1 MFQALE
7 FRLHKI
13 EDLMDQTLSTLGV
26 IHRFMATQNGD
37 QDSGSSSDNAQKRSN
52 SYDRDFD
59 SDPKILPITGR
70 TRCISERSD
79 LLSDISDAL
88 PSSYR
93 RRKKYSFNEKRPTNF
108 SDSNFLLSQF
118 EGVPSFNDKTGGLEL
133 YHYENRR
140 MSVNSA
146 RAVDRRFD
154 TESTLSPEFTGKEVD
169 DNDGGE
175 NDYKADSGDQV
186 IARSSVD
193 RTIWVEPLIKVFPPT
208 PSRQVYSKYVI
219 VSY

>member
-1 MFQALE
+1 
-7 FRLHKI
+7 
-13 EDLMDQTLSTLGV
+13 MDQTLSTLGV

-52 SYDRDFD
+52 SYERDFD

-88 PSSYR
+88 PSAYR
-93 RRKKYSFNEKRPTNF
+93 RKKKYSFNEKRPTNF

-118 EGVPSFNDKTGGLEL
+118 DGVPSFNDKTGMEL
-133 YHYENRR
+133 YSYDNRR
-140 MSVNSA
+140 MSINSS
-146 RAVDRRFD
+146 RAVDRKYD
-154 TESTLSPEFTGKEVD
+154 TESTLSPDCNSKEVD
-169 DNDGGE
+169 DIDSGE
-175 NDYKADSGDQV
+175 ADYKGGSGDQAV
-186 IARSSVD
+186 AKSSID

-208 PSRQVYSKYVI
+208 PSRQIYTRYIFV
-219 VSY
+219 

>member
-1 MFQALE
+1 
-7 FRLHKI
+7 
-13 EDLMDQTLSTLGV
+13 MDQTLSTLGV

-52 SYDRDFD
+52 SYEPDFD

-88 PSSYR
+88 PTAYR
-93 RRKKYSFNEKRPTNF
+93 RKKKYSFNEKRPSNF

-118 EGVPSFNDKTGGLEL
+118 DGVSSFNDKPALEL
-133 YHYENRR
+133 FNYEHRR
-140 MSVNSA
+140 MSFNSA
-146 RAVDRRFD
+146 RTLDRKYD
-154 TESTLSPEFTGKEVD
+154 TESTLSPDFNSKEVD
-169 DNDGGE
+169 DVDSGE
-175 NDYKADSGDQV
+175 ADYKVGSVDP
-186 IARSSVD
+186 ARSSVD

-208 PSRQVYSKYVI
+208 PSRQVYSRYIFFKLYV
-219 VSY
+219 